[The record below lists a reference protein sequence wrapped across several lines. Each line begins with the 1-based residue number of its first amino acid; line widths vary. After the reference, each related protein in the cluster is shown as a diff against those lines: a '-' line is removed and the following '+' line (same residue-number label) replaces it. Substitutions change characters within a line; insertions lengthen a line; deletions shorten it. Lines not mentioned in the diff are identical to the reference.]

1 MIKKIA
7 VVTGA
12 SSGFGMLTALELA
25 KNGFE
30 VIATMRDKKRS
41 TTLLRE
47 AKSSGITNRIT
58 IHELDVTS
66 AESVNQFKD
75 LVGRVGQ
82 VDVLVNNAGFAGA
95 GFVEEIPIDEYRSQ
109 FETNVFGAIAVTQ
122 AVLPIMRKKSKG
134 KIINVSSISGRVGFP
149 GLSPYVSSKYAL
161 EGWSESLRLE
171 VKSFGIDVIL
181 VEPGS
186 FQTNI
191 WTSGK
196 KVTENSL
203 KKESPYYE
211 MMRKLEDHI
220 ESGSGKFEDPKDV
233 ARLIT
238 AIALKKKTTL
248 RYAVGRGVKIT
259 ILFKM
264 LVPWTIFEK
273 IVLRRLR

>member
-41 TTLLRE
+41 ITLLRE

-220 ESGSGKFEDPKDV
+220 ESGSSKFEDPKDV

-248 RYAVGRGVKIT
+248 RYAIGRRVKIT

>member
-220 ESGSGKFEDPKDV
+220 ESGSSKFEDPKDV

-248 RYAVGRGVKIT
+248 RYAIGRGVKIT
-259 ILFKM
+259 LLFKM

>member
-1 MIKKIA
+1 MLKKIA

-25 KNGFE
+25 KNGYE
-30 VIATMRDKKRS
+30 VIATMRDQKKS
-41 TTLLRE
+41 TTLLSE
-47 AKSSGITNRIT
+47 TNSSGITDNIT

-66 AESVNQFKD
+66 TESVSLFKE
-75 LVGRVGQ
+75 LVRRVGQ
-82 VDVLVNNAGFAGA
+82 VDLLVNNAGFAGA

-191 WTSGK
+191 WTKGK

-220 ESGSGKFEDPKDV
+220 ESGSSKFEDPKDV

-248 RYAVGRGVKIT
+248 RYTIGRGVKT
-259 ILFKM
+259 TLLFKM

-273 IVLRRLR
+273 VVLRRLR

>member
-25 KNGFE
+25 KNGYE
-30 VIATMRDKKRS
+30 VIATMRDQKRN
-41 TTLLRE
+41 TTLLSE
-47 AKSSGITNRIT
+47 ANSSGIADNIT

-66 AESVNQFKD
+66 AESVSLFKE

-191 WTSGK
+191 WTRGK

-220 ESGSGKFEDPKDV
+220 ESGSSKFENPKNV

-238 AIALKKKTTL
+238 AIALKNKPTM
-248 RYAVGRGVKIT
+248 RYAIGRGVKMT
-259 ILFKM
+259 LLFKM

-273 IVLRRLR
+273 IVLSKLR

>member
-25 KNGFE
+25 KNGYE
-30 VIATMRDKKRS
+30 VIATMRDQKRN
-41 TTLLRE
+41 TTLLSE
-47 AKSSGITNRIT
+47 ANSSGIADNIT

-66 AESVNQFKD
+66 AESVSLFKE

-220 ESGSGKFEDPKDV
+220 ESGSSKFEDPKDV

-248 RYAVGRGVKIT
+248 RYAIGRGVKIT
-259 ILFKM
+259 LLFKM

>member
-41 TTLLRE
+41 ITLLRE

-220 ESGSGKFEDPKDV
+220 ESGSSKFEDPKDV

-248 RYAVGRGVKIT
+248 RYAIGRGVKIT